1 MNPQIVNSNE
11 SNSVNLDRFFEIS
24 LDLLCIASF
33 DGYFQLLNP
42 AWERTLGFTQAE
54 LMAKP
59 FIEFVHPE
67 DQAAT
72 LAEAQKLTTG
82 AKTISFENR
91 YLCKD
96 GSYKWLSW
104 NTNPCLEEELLYAV
118 AHDISKRKETE
129 NSINRLAQIL
139 ETTTDFVGTYDIR
152 QGKGV
157 YLNQAARRMLG
168 VDIDEDI
175 DITDLCEVHPE
186 WVNKILREEGFPTV
200 LREGIWSG
208 EIAFLSRDGKEIPVS
223 QVILAHKDAHGQ
235 PELISTIARDI
246 SEQQAALRDRKQV
259 EQTLLATQEKLQHLI
274 SYSPAV
280 IYSCQASGNFG
291 ATFISENVT
300 AMMGYEPKQFIEDS
314 SFWVNHIFPEDR
326 SRVFDGLSHLLEN
339 CCHSHEYRFLYNDG
353 KYHWVHDEL
362 KLVKDVD
369 GNLLEIIGCWRDVSD
384 RKQMEAALKQANE
397 TLEIRVQERT
407 AQLNSL
413 VLQLENE
420 IKQRQQIEETLH
432 KEREFLDAMLDNLA
446 DGIVACDA
454 NGILTRFN
462 RATREYCGL
471 PEYPIPPEQWSEY
484 YDLYKPDRQTR
495 MQMSDIPLF
504 RAFQGETIQNVEMVL
519 APKDRKTRTLLA
531 SGQPIIDASG
541 NKIGAVVAMR
551 DITERKDAEAALYNS
566 ESRLNSI
573 LNYLHDVVWSVSPQ
587 TLQALYINPAAEK
600 VYKRSCKEFFEN
612 PNLWLE
618 VVHPED
624 REIAINSNLRVLSEG
639 KSEVEYRIIQPDG
652 EVRWIHSRAWLIYDE
667 TGTAIR
673 IDGLS
678 ADITDRKQA
687 EAALQESESRLN
699 SIFTSLKD
707 AVWSVS
713 ATTFQILYLNPA
725 TEKLYGRSCQEFY
738 ENSNLWVETVHP
750 EDREFAFSHH
760 QTLLETGNKEIEYRI
775 IRPNGEVRWILD
787 RAWLISD
794 ENGKLLR
801 IDGVASDIT
810 ERQEAEEK
818 LRQASAELKAIFAAL
833 PDLYFRLNVDGT
845 ILDYIAG
852 KSQSLYVAPSEFI
865 GKTMREVFPPEL
877 AEKFHKAIDEVSQSK
892 SFASCEYSL
901 AMPEG
906 EGFYEARYL
915 PLLENQI
922 IAVVRDITQR
932 KEAEQAQARLIAILE
947 ATPDFVGIGT
957 AEGRNIYIN
966 KAGRQMVGV
975 GENEDLSNTCF
986 QDYHPESVM
995 ELIVNEVLPIA
1006 IEKGSWSGETALL
1019 HRNGSLIP
1027 TSQVVMSHKSEN
1039 GQVEYFSTIIRD
1051 ISDRKK
1057 SEETLAKQERTL
1069 RAILDN
1075 TPIWI
1080 WMTDPKGKMQF
1091 INKTFCENVG
1101 IPEPIFLAASHY
1113 SEILGVQ
1120 ESANC
1125 MASDAATWE
1134 QETPYQTEESLPFVD
1149 GKLHYLEVTKAII
1162 KDANGKGIGLI
1173 GLAVDA
1179 TERKLQAE
1187 ELLRSEARYRQLA
1200 QREAL
1205 LNRLAS
1211 DIRKSLDVN
1220 TILKTIVC
1228 EIQSLLQVEQCNFA
1242 WYCQQTNPPAWD
1254 VVAEAQIST
1263 ISSQIGKRPIQANS
1277 LINQLLNRQ
1286 MICVSDMRNAPNL
1299 ECRELHR
1306 EWGFTALL
1314 ALPIKMPSG
1323 EMGLLSCA
1331 QYNKARYWSEDE
1343 VELLQAVSDQLAI
1356 ALSQAEL
1363 YTQAQNSAKEAQQ
1376 KAQELE
1382 LALHQL
1388 QQTQAQLIQTE
1399 KMSSLGQLV
1408 AGVAHEINN
1417 PVNFI
1422 YGNLTHAE
1430 QYASELLNL
1439 IELYQKHY
1447 AQPPEEIAEEIEEID
1462 LDFLTS
1468 DLPKL
1473 LGSMKMG
1480 AERIRQIVLSL
1491 RNFSR
1496 LDEAEMKDVD
1506 IHEGIDNTLLILQNR
1521 IKAKS
1526 DRPAIEIVKE
1536 YGKLPL
1542 VQCYAGQLNQ
1552 VFMNIINNA
1561 VDALEMKHWEK
1572 AQTPLPTIIIATKLS
1587 ANKTHAIIS
1596 ITDNGPG
1603 ISEQVKSHLF
1613 DPFFTT
1619 KAVGKGTGLGL
1630 SISYQ
1635 IVVEKHQG
1643 TLKCES
1649 QINQGATFII
1659 EIPIHQTN

>member
-1 MNPQIVNSNE
+1 MNSQIANANE
-11 SNSVNLDRFFEIS
+11 SNGANLDRFFEIS
-24 LDLLCIASF
+24 VDLLCIAGF
-33 DGYFQLLNP
+33 DGYFKRVNP

-72 LAEAQKLTTG
+72 LAEAEKLATG
-82 AKTISFENR
+82 VETISFENR

-104 NTNPCLEEELLYAV
+104 NTSPSQEEGLLYAV
-118 AHDISKRKETE
+118 AHDITKRKQTE
-129 NSINRLAQIL
+129 NSLNCLVEIL
-139 ETTTDFVGTYDIR
+139 ETTTDFVGTYNILHKR
-152 QGKGV
+152 GV

-168 VDIDEDI
+168 VGIDEDLPTVDMSEI
-175 DITDLCEVHPE
+175 HPE
-186 WVNKILREEGFPTV
+186 WTNKILMEEGFPTAFRDGV
-200 LREGIWSG
+200 WSG
-208 EIAFLSRDGKEIPVS
+208 EIAFLSRDGREIPVS
-223 QVILAHKDAHGQ
+223 QVILAHKNANGQ

-246 SEQQAALRDRKQV
+246 SEQHAALR
-259 EQTLLATQEKLQHLI
+259 
-274 SYSPAV
+274 
-280 IYSCQASGNFG
+280 
-291 ATFISENVT
+291 
-300 AMMGYEPKQFIEDS
+300 
-314 SFWVNHIFPEDR
+314 
-326 SRVFDGLSHLLEN
+326 
-339 CCHSHEYRFLYNDG
+339 
-353 KYHWVHDEL
+353 
-362 KLVKDVD
+362 
-369 GNLLEIIGCWRDVSD
+369 D
-384 RKQMEAALKQANE
+384 RKQMEAALKKANE

-413 VLQLENE
+413 VVQLESE
-420 IKQRQQIEETLH
+420 IKQREQAEET
-432 KEREFLDAMLDNLA
+432 
-446 DGIVACDA
+446 
-454 NGILTRFN
+454 
-462 RATREYCGL
+462 
-471 PEYPIPPEQWSEY
+471 
-484 YDLYKPDRQTR
+484 
-495 MQMSDIPLF
+495 
-504 RAFQGETIQNVEMVL
+504 
-519 APKDRKTRTLLA
+519 
-531 SGQPIIDASG
+531 
-541 NKIGAVVAMR
+541 
-551 DITERKDAEAALYNS
+551 LYNS

-573 LNYLHDVVWSVSPQ
+573 LNSLHDVVWSVSPQ
-587 TLQALYINPAAEK
+587 TFQALYINPVAEK
-600 VYKRSCKEFFEN
+600 VYQRSCQDFFEN
-612 PNLWLE
+612 PTLWLE
-618 VVHPED
+618 VIHPED
-624 REIAINSNLRVLSEG
+624 REIAINSNRTVLAEG
-639 KSEVEYRIIQPDG
+639 KSEVEYRIIQPNG
-652 EVRWIHSRAWLIYDE
+652 EVRWIHARAWLIYDE
-667 TGTAIR
+667 TGKAIR

-678 ADITDRKQA
+678 ADITERKQA
-687 EAALQESESRLN
+687 EAALTESESRLN

-713 ATTFQILYLNPA
+713 ATTFHILYLNPA
-725 TEKLYGRSCQEFY
+725 TEKLYGRTCQEFY
-738 ENSNLWVETVHP
+738 ENSKLWVETVHP
-750 EDREFAFSHH
+750 EDREYAFRHH
-760 QTLLETGNKEIEYRI
+760 QKLIETGNKEIEYRI

-787 RAWLISD
+787 RAWLIKD
-794 ENGKLLR
+794 ENGKLQR
-801 IDGVASDIT
+801 IDGVATDIT
-810 ERQEAEEK
+810 ERKQAEEK
-818 LRQASAELKAIFAAL
+818 LHQATAELKAIFQAL
-833 PDLYFRLNVDGT
+833 PDIYFRLNVDGT
-845 ILDYIAG
+845 ILDCITG
-852 KSQSLYVAPSEFI
+852 QSQKLYMPSSEFI

-877 AEKFHKAIDEVSQSK
+877 ADKFHNAIDEVVETK
-892 SFASCEYSL
+892 SLATCEYSL
-901 AMPEG
+901 AMPDG
-906 EGFYEARYL
+906 EGFYECRYL

-957 AEGRNIYIN
+957 ADGRNIYMN
-966 KAGRQMVGV
+966 KAGREMVGV
-975 GENEDLSNTCF
+975 GENEDISNTYF
-986 QDYHPESVM
+986 QNYHPEAVM
-995 ELIVNEVLPIA
+995 RFIINEALPVA

-1027 TSQVVMSHKSEN
+1027 TSQVVMSHKSED
-1039 GQVEYFSTIIRD
+1039 GSIKYFSTIIRD
-1051 ISDRKK
+1051 ISERKK
-1057 SEETLAKQERTL
+1057 AEEMLAKQERTL

-1080 WMTDPKGKMQF
+1080 WMTDPQGKMQF

-1101 IPEPIFLAASHY
+1101 VPESRFLAASHY
-1113 SEILGVQ
+1113 SEILGVN

-1125 MASDAATWE
+1125 MASDTACLA
-1134 QETPYQTEESLPFVD
+1134 QEIPYQTEEILPFVD
-1149 GKLHYLEVTKAII
+1149 GKLHHLEITKAKI
-1162 KDANGKGIGLI
+1162 KDANGKAIGLI
-1173 GLAVDA
+1173 GLGVDA

-1187 ELLRSEARYRQLA
+1187 EILRSEARYRQLA

-1211 DIRKSLDVN
+1211 DIRQSLDVN
-1220 TILKTIVC
+1220 TILKTIVR
-1228 EIQSLLQVEQCNFA
+1228 EIQSLLQVQQCNFA
-1242 WYCQQTNPPAWD
+1242 WYCPHANPPALD
-1254 VVAEAQIST
+1254 VVAEAQISS
-1263 ISSQIGKRPIQANS
+1263 ISSQIGKRSIQANS

-1286 MICVSDMRNAPNL
+1286 MICVSDMENAANS

-1314 ALPIKMPSG
+1314 ALPIKMASG

-1331 QYNKARYWSEDE
+1331 QYNGARYWSEDE
-1343 VELLQAVSDQLAI
+1343 VELMQAVSDQLAI

-1363 YTQAQNSAKEAQQ
+1363 YTKSQNSAKEAQQ
-1376 KAQELE
+1376 KAQELQ
-1382 LALHQL
+1382 LTLQQL

-1430 QYASELLNL
+1430 QYTSELLNL
-1439 IELYQKHY
+1439 VEIYQKHY
-1447 AQPPEEIAEEIEEID
+1447 PQPPEEIAEEIEEID
-1462 LDFLTS
+1462 LDFLIS

-1521 IKAKS
+1521 IKVKS
-1526 DRPAIEIVKE
+1526 DRPGIEIIKE
-1536 YGKLPL
+1536 YNKLPL
-1542 VQCYAGQLNQ
+1542 LECYAGQLNQ

-1561 VDALEMKHWEK
+1561 VDALEMKHWQK
-1572 AQTPLPTIIIATKLS
+1572 DQQPLPTIIIHTKIS
-1587 ANKTHAIIS
+1587 ADQTHALIS

-1603 ISEQVKSHLF
+1603 MSEQVKSHLF

-1635 IVVEKHQG
+1635 IVVEKHG
-1643 TLKCES
+1643 GNLKCES

-1659 EIPIHQTN
+1659 EIPIHQSK

>member
-1 MNPQIVNSNE
+1 MNSQIVTANGLGWANI
-11 SNSVNLDRFFEIS
+11 DRFFELS
-24 LDLLCIASF
+24 VDLLCIASF

-72 LAEAQKLTTG
+72 IAEAQKLTTG

-104 NTNPCLEEELLYAV
+104 NTNPCSEEGLLYAV
-118 AHDISKRKETE
+118 AHDVTKRKETE
-129 NSINRLAQIL
+129 NSLNRLAQIL

-175 DITDLCEVHPE
+175 DISDLCEVHPE

-208 EIAFLSRDGKEIPVS
+208 EIAFLSRDGREIPVS

-246 SEQQAALRDRKQV
+246 SDRKQV

-280 IYSCQASGNFG
+280 IYSCKASGDFG
-291 ATFISENVT
+291 ATFISENIT
-300 AMMGYEPKQFIEDS
+300 AMMGYEPRQFIEDS

-326 SRVFDGLSHLLEN
+326 SLVFDGLSNLFAN
-339 CCHSHEYRFLYNDG
+339 GCHSHEYRFLYSDG

-362 KLVKDVD
+362 KLVKDAD
-369 GNLLEIIGCWRDVSD
+369 GNVLEIIGCWRDVSE

-397 TLEIRVQERT
+397 TLELRVQERT

-413 VLQLENE
+413 VLQLETE
-420 IKQRQQIEETLH
+420 IKQRQQ
-432 KEREFLDAMLDNLA
+432 
-446 DGIVACDA
+446 
-454 NGILTRFN
+454 
-462 RATREYCGL
+462 
-471 PEYPIPPEQWSEY
+471 
-484 YDLYKPDRQTR
+484 
-495 MQMSDIPLF
+495 
-504 RAFQGETIQNVEMVL
+504 
-519 APKDRKTRTLLA
+519 
-531 SGQPIIDASG
+531 
-541 NKIGAVVAMR
+541 
-551 DITERKDAEAALYNS
+551 AESTLYNS

-573 LNYLHDVVWSVSPQ
+573 LNSLHDVVWSVSPQ

-600 VYKRSCKEFFEN
+600 VYKRSSKEFFEN

-624 REIAINSNLRVLSEG
+624 REIAINCNHRVLAEG
-639 KSEVEYRIIQPDG
+639 KSEAEYRIIQPNG
-652 EVRWIHSRAWLIYDE
+652 EVRWIHARAWLIYDE
-667 TGTAIR
+667 TGATIR

-687 EAALQESESRLN
+687 EAALEVSESRLN

-725 TEKLYGRSCQEFY
+725 TEKLYGRSCKEFY
-738 ENSNLWVETVHP
+738 ENSKLWVETVHP
-750 EDREFAFSHH
+750 EDREYAFSHH

-787 RAWLISD
+787 RAWLIYD

-810 ERQEAEEK
+810 ERKEAEEK
-818 LRQASAELKAIFAAL
+818 LRQATAELKAIFEAL
-833 PDLYFRLNVDGT
+833 PDMYFRLNVDGT
-845 ILDYIAG
+845 ILDFITG
-852 KSQSLYVAPSEFI
+852 QSQALYLPPSEFI
-865 GKTMREVFPPEL
+865 GKTMREIFPPDL
-877 AEKFHKAIDEVSQSK
+877 ADKFYNAIFKVSETK
-892 SFASCEYSL
+892 SFSTCEYSL
-901 AMPEG
+901 QMPEG
-906 EGFYEARYL
+906 ERFYEARYL

-995 ELIVNEVLPIA
+995 ELLVNEVLPIA

-1039 GQVEYFSTIIRD
+1039 GQVEYFSTIMRD
-1051 ISDRKK
+1051 ISEQHAALRERKK
-1057 SEETLAKQERTL
+1057 SEEILAKQERTL

-1080 WMTDPKGKMQF
+1080 WMTDPNGKIQF
-1091 INKTFCENVG
+1091 INRTFCENVG
-1101 IPEPIFLAASHY
+1101 VPESIFLAASHY
-1113 SEILGVQ
+1113 CEILGVQ

-1125 MASDAATWE
+1125 MASDAATWA
-1134 QETPYQTEESLPFVD
+1134 QETPYQTEEILPFVD

-1173 GLAVDA
+1173 GLGVDA

-1187 ELLRSEARYRQLA
+1187 ELLRSESRYRQLA

-1242 WYCQQTNPPAWD
+1242 WYCQQTNPPACN
-1254 VVAEAQIST
+1254 VVAEAQISS
-1263 ISSQIGKRPIQANS
+1263 IPSQIGKRPIKANS

-1286 MICVSDMRNAPNL
+1286 MICVSDMRNAANL
-1299 ECRELHR
+1299 ECRELYR
-1306 EWGFTALL
+1306 EWGFAALL

-1331 QYNKARYWSEDE
+1331 QYNEARYWSEDE

-1382 LALHQL
+1382 LTLNQL

-1430 QYASELLNL
+1430 QYTSELLNL

-1447 AQPPEEIAEEIEEID
+1447 AQPPAEIAQEIEEID
-1462 LDFLTS
+1462 LDFLAS

-1473 LGSMKMG
+1473 LVSMKMG

-1526 DRPAIEIVKE
+1526 DRPAIQIVKE

-1572 AQTPLPTIIIATKLS
+1572 EQPPLPKIIIETKVS

-1603 ISEQVKSHLF
+1603 MSEQVKTHLF